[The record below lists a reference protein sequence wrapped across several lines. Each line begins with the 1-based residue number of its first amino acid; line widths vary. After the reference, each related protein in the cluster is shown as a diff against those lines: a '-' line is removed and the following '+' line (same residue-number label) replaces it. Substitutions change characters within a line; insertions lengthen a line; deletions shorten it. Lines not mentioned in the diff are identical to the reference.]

1 MGETPTIV
9 RNPVDDTDFAAAVDA
24 AVVDGVT
31 TAPELQERLRRA
43 YPKALVRPREL
54 AEERGVVWYVYRDG
68 RWISS

>member
-24 AVVDGVT
+24 AIVAGVIS
-31 TAPELQERLRRA
+31 APELQERLRKA
-43 YPKALVRPREL
+43 YPRAVVRPREL

-68 RWISS
+68 HWISS